1 MKIQFNSLPLL
12 RSFLGVSGLFL
23 VGTPLLLLA
32 NIVLARSISVAEF
45 GAFGFVIA
53 LATVL
58 AIPMSG
64 GLPLLLTREVATYSQ
79 QENWSA
85 YRGLIGMAY
94 CWVVGISAIMGIGL
108 VGWIL
113 ISGQRPDSA
122 LLITFL
128 LLPFIGLNGIRNGI
142 LKGLGKP
149 ALAEAPT
156 LLAQPALMIVG
167 YLALASLGLATA
179 VSALW
184 WYLLVVV
191 AVFILASVMLW
202 RVQPTAVHQVARDI
216 GDLPRWR
223 RAILPLALVSA
234 TTVISTQISVLLLGF
249 YGNEEAIAQMR
260 VAERGALLAVFP
272 TLFMNSIIGPYFITA
287 LKHGKKDE
295 IRRVTRYSARLV
307 FAASVPLALILLFF
321 GRNLLAWTFGAP
333 YDALAYLP
341 MMILI
346 GAHIV
351 SFALGDGGMLLALG
365 QHEKHTLYAQL
376 LSLAITLVMAS
387 ALIVPFGA
395 VGAAIGAGAGILS
408 AKVYSY
414 FAVWRKFGISAGVF

>member
-1 MKIQFNSLPLL
+1 M
-12 RSFLGVSGLFL
+12 
-23 VGTPLLLLA
+23 LLLA
-32 NIVLARSISVAEF
+32 NIVLARSLSVAEF
-45 GAFGFVIA
+45 GVFGFAIA

-85 YRGLIGMAY
+85 YRGLVGMAY
-94 CWVVGISAIMGIGL
+94 CWVLGISAIMGIGL
-108 VGWIL
+108 VGWGL
-113 ISGQRPDSA
+113 ISGQRPDST

-128 LLPFIGLNGIRNGI
+128 LLPFLGLNGIRNGI

-149 ALAEAPT
+149 VLAEAPT
-156 LLAQPALMIVG
+156 LLVQPALMIVG
-167 YLALASLGLATA
+167 YLSLASLGLAA
-179 VSALW
+179 VVNALW

-202 RVQPTAVHQVARDI
+202 RVQPTAVHQVAPDI

-234 TTVISTQISVLLLGF
+234 ATVISAQISVLLLGF

-260 VAERGALLAVFP
+260 VAERGTLLVVFP
-272 TLFMNSIIGPYFITA
+272 TLFMNSIIGPYFVKA
-287 LKHGKKDE
+287 LKSGKKDE

-321 GRNLLAWTFGAP
+321 GQNLLAWTFGAP
-333 YDALAYLP
+333 YDALSYLP

-365 QHEKHTLYAQL
+365 QHEKHTLYSQL
-376 LSLAITLVMAS
+376 LSLTITLVIAS

-395 VGAAIGAGAGILS
+395 VGAAIGAGAGILT

-414 FAVWRKFGISAGVF
+414 FAVWCKFGMSAGIF